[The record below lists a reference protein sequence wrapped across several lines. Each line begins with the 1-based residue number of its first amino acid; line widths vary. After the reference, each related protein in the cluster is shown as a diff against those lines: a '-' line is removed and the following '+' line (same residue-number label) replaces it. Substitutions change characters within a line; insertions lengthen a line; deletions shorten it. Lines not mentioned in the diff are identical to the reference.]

1 MADAPDDFAQLLER
15 ARRGDDNALTQL
27 VRQYETKVRL
37 VARYLL
43 GPSLRPYLDSVDLVQ
58 SVHRTLMV
66 GLREDKFDLST
77 PENLMALA
85 LTLVRRKVA
94 RQWRRLQRQQRLDS
108 GTTSGGN
115 LPELLTS
122 LCSPQADPAQAAA
135 SRDQIQHLCDQ
146 LDESDRRLLEL
157 RLHGYSPAEVA
168 GQIGLNVN
176 AMYVRLSRL
185 RQRLRAAGVLDD
197 FL

>member
-1 MADAPDDFAQLLER
+1 MADAPDDFAHLLEC
-15 ARRGDDNALTQL
+15 ARRGDHNALAQL
-27 VRQYETKVRL
+27 VQQYETKVRL

-66 GLREDKFDLST
+66 GLREGKFDLST

-94 RQWRRLQRQQRLDS
+94 RQWRRMQRQQRLDS
-108 GTTSGGN
+108 GTPSSGN
-115 LPELLTS
+115 LPELLTA
-122 LCSPQADPAQAAA
+122 LCSPQADPAQAAQYH
-135 SRDQIQHLCDQ
+135 DQIRHLCEQ
-146 LDESDRRLLEL
+146 LDEPDRQLLEL
-157 RLHGYSPAEVA
+157 RLQGYSPAEVA
-168 GQIGLNVN
+168 DRIHLNVN

>member
-15 ARRGDDNALTQL
+15 ARRGEGDALARL
-27 VRQYETKVRL
+27 VGQYEAKVRL

-43 GPSLRPYLDSVDLVQ
+43 GPALQPYLDSVDLVQ
-58 SVHRTLMV
+58 SVHRTLLV

-94 RQWRRLQRQQRLDS
+94 RQWRRLQRQQRLES
-108 GTTSGGN
+108 GAASSAN
-115 LPELLTS
+115 LPELLSS
-122 LCSPQADPAQAAA
+122 LCSPEADPARAAQL
-135 SRDQIQHLCDQ
+135 RDQIQHLCEQ
-146 LDESDRRLLEL
+146 LDEPDRRLLEL
-157 RLHGYSPAEVA
+157 RLQGYSPAEVA
-168 GQIGLNVN
+168 DQIGLNVN

>member
-1 MADAPDDFAQLLER
+1 MADAPDDFAQLLEC
-15 ARRGDDNALTQL
+15 ARGGDRNALAQL
-27 VRQYETKVRL
+27 VQQYETKVRL

-66 GLREDKFDLST
+66 GLREDKFNLTT

-94 RQWRRLQRQQRLDS
+94 RQWRRMQRQQRLDS
-108 GTTSGGN
+108 GTTSSGN
-115 LPELLTS
+115 LPELLTA
-122 LCSPQADPAQAAA
+122 LCSPHADPARAAQYH
-135 SRDQIQHLCDQ
+135 DQIQHLCEQ
-146 LDESDRRLLEL
+146 LDEPDRQLLEL
-157 RLHGYSPAEVA
+157 RLQGYSPAEVA
-168 GQIGLNVN
+168 DKIHLNVN